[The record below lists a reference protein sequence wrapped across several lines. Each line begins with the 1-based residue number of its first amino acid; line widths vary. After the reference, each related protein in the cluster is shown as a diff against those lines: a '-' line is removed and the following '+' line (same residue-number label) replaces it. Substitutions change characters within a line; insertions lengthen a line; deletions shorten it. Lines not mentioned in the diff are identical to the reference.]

1 MKSLLKSIPRHAR
14 WIGVAALL
22 AVAPAGA
29 GDQAPVPA
37 TIASM
42 ARGIAAELMMHCP
55 LADADDAAAFESC
68 RQGLAGEGVLHSHLP
83 NRVLWGHH
91 GSTSA
96 ALRQGGMT
104 QLAPEVWTQLYAP
117 LFMFNGNHQVEWV
130 GAENQ
135 FVIRLEAAFRNRL
148 APGQFPHPFW
158 HDPAQWAA
166 YQHTNGVLLWV
177 QPQTGRI
184 HVAQFTERAP
194 TPLLQPVEAVARRF
208 DGQWLWTDAGGR
220 TQPAV
225 AQFDALYRAENPYL
239 RSLDRQYRDLSL
251 HMREAQCSGCHVPSN
266 PSGAQRLV
274 ILSSPAHTAGEI
286 DRLIQAVRSGSVPGN
301 DGASHALSAEDRQW
315 LLQSAEAYRDTVRAA
330 RGWEREAARRER
342 SMAWQPAGGE
352 LSLKATPE
360 LVRR

>member
-1 MKSLLKSIPRHAR
+1 
-14 WIGVAALL
+14 
-22 AVAPAGA
+22 
-29 GDQAPVPA
+29 
-37 TIASM
+37 M

-135 FVIRLEAAFRNRL
+135 FVIRLEAGFRNRL

-184 HVAQFTERAP
+184 HVAQFTEQAPRRCCSRWRPWRAASTASGCGP
-194 TPLLQPVEAVARRF
+194 MPAAARNPRWRSSTRSIARRTPTCARST
-208 DGQWLWTDAGGR
+208 GSTATCR
-220 TQPAV
+220 CTCARRNAAAATCPATP
-225 AQFDALYRAENPYL
+225 RA
-239 RSLDRQYRDLSL
+239 
-251 HMREAQCSGCHVPSN
+251 
-266 PSGAQRLV
+266 
-274 ILSSPAHTAGEI
+274 
-286 DRLIQAVRSGSVPGN
+286 RSG
-301 DGASHALSAEDRQW
+301 W
-315 LLQSAEAYRDTVRAA
+315 
-330 RGWEREAARRER
+330 
-342 SMAWQPAGGE
+342 
-352 LSLKATPE
+352 
-360 LVRR
+360 